1 MRTVDGRLA
10 GLNVVAEIE
19 CPRTI
24 EYAQNYGV
32 TFAVSIR
39 TSKRETRPM
48 YNKILVPVDGSET
61 SLLGL
66 GEAIRLAK
74 DQKATLRLLHVVHDF
89 LVAGGHGAAVYTSQL
104 RMDLRERGEKILKEA
119 ADIARQQG
127 VEAETKLIETPGG
140 SVGPM
145 IVEHAEGWPADLMV
159 LGTHGRRGIRRL
171 VMGSDAEYVVRTT
184 PVPVLLVRG
193 TKASSEN

>member
-1 MRTVDGRLA
+1 
-10 GLNVVAEIE
+10 
-19 CPRTI
+19 
-24 EYAQNYGV
+24 
-32 TFAVSIR
+32 
-39 TSKRETRPM
+39 M
-48 YNKILVPVDGSET
+48 YNKILIPVDGSET

-104 RMDLRERGEKILKEA
+104 RMDLRERGEKILKDA

-127 VEAETKLIETPGG
+127 VEVETKLVETPGG

-145 IVEHAEGWPADLMV
+145 IVEQAEQWPADLMV

-184 PVPVLLVRG
+184 PVPVLLVRA
-193 TKASSEN
+193 TKAPPGN

>member
-1 MRTVDGRLA
+1 
-10 GLNVVAEIE
+10 
-19 CPRTI
+19 
-24 EYAQNYGV
+24 
-32 TFAVSIR
+32 
-39 TSKRETRPM
+39 M

-127 VEAETKLIETPGG
+127 VEVETKLVETPGG
-140 SVGPM
+140 SVGPL
-145 IVEHAEGWPADLMV
+145 IVEHAEQWSADLMV

-171 VMGSDAEYVVRTT
+171 VMGSDAEYVLRTT

-193 TKASSEN
+193 TKAPAEN